1 MYDATI
7 VPVSAKTTGTHKWHP
22 ISVTCD
28 SVIVRGGYNTSREP
42 ANSITLDDSQQP
54 PGTIRTFVE
63 LDKNARWF
71 LKGVGGS
78 KAVKGDLK
86 AVEVL
91 AMLRAKLKDREA
103 ASRTRGAAVA
113 APFLP
118 DADRFLQVEPST
130 DIDPMDELDAIA
142 VIDSSAQPK
151 PLKYR
156 KLSTYDRRALVE
168 TLTVP
173 TRPICTGRGDGDTT
187 TISVYRLSMLDSRSN
202 ARLYLRTDC
211 IDWLLA
217 YAADELHYQ
226 GVIAPCPVP
235 QSRPGNCSAVAGL
248 RLEWAFA
255 PQEWAC
261 EFVDGPLLG
270 TTRRFPVRDLTKAQ
284 FAEMRSGNKINAYW
298 SQASP
303 AEKRIAAMAVALE
316 WASSAAARVDAQS
329 CGGPPESQVAAV
341 AVDDGCLAVAGA

>member
-1 MYDATI
+1 MDDATI
-7 VPVSAKTTGTHKWHP
+7 VPVSAKTTGTHKWNP

-42 ANSITLDDSQQP
+42 ANSITLDDSLQA
-54 PGTIRTFVE
+54 PGAIRTFVE

-71 LKGVGGS
+71 LKGVGGP
-78 KAVKGDLK
+78 KTLKGDLK
-86 AVEVL
+86 SVEVL
-91 AMLRAKLKDREA
+91 TMLRSKLKDRIA
-103 ASRTRGAAVA
+103 APGAAVA
-113 APFLP
+113 APVLS
-118 DADRFLQVEPST
+118 DAVVEPIA
-130 DIDPMDELDAIA
+130 DIDPMDELDAIT
-142 VIDSSAQPK
+142 SAQPK

-173 TRPICTGRGDGDTT
+173 TRPICTGRGDGATT
-187 TISVYRLSMLDSRSN
+187 TIRVYQTLASRSN

-217 YAADELHYQ
+217 YAADELHCQ

-235 QSRPGNCSAVAGL
+235 QSRVGNRSEVAGL
-248 RLEWAFA
+248 QLEWSFA
-255 PQEWAC
+255 SQAWAC

-284 FAEMRSGNKINAYW
+284 FAEMRTGNKINACW
-298 SQASP
+298 SRASP
-303 AEKRIAAMAVALE
+303 AEKRMATMAVALE
-316 WASSAAARVDAQS
+316 WASSVAARVDAQS
-329 CGGPPESQVAAV
+329 CDGPPASQVAAV
-341 AVDDGCLAVAGA
+341 AVDDACLAVAGA

>member
-1 MYDATI
+1 MSDATI

-42 ANSITLDDSQQP
+42 ANSITLDDSLQA
-54 PGTIRTFVE
+54 PGAIRTFVE

-71 LKGVGGS
+71 LKGVGGP
-78 KAVKGDLK
+78 KAFKGDLK
-86 AVEVL
+86 SVEVL

-103 ASRTRGAAVA
+103 TSRIRGAAVA
-113 APFLP
+113 ATVLP
-118 DADRFLQVEPST
+118 DAVVEPIA
-130 DIDPMDELDAIA
+130 DIDPMDELDAIT
-142 VIDSSAQPK
+142 SAQPK

-187 TISVYRLSMLDSRSN
+187 TIRVYRLSMLASRSN

-235 QSRPGNCSAVAGL
+235 QSRIGNRSEVAGL

-255 PQEWAC
+255 SQAWAC

>member
-1 MYDATI
+1 MDDATI
-7 VPVSAKTTGTHKWHP
+7 VPVSAKTTGTHKWNP

-42 ANSITLDDSQQP
+42 ANSITLDDS
-54 PGTIRTFVE
+54 
-63 LDKNARWF
+63 RWF
-71 LKGVGGS
+71 LKGVGGP

-91 AMLRAKLKDREA
+91 AMLRATLKDREA
-103 ASRTRGAAVA
+103 ASRIRGAAVA
-113 APFLP
+113 APVLP
-118 DADRFLQVEPST
+118 DAVVEPIA
-130 DIDPMDELDAIA
+130 DIDPMDELDAIT
-142 VIDSSAQPK
+142 SAQPK

-173 TRPICTGRGDGDTT
+173 TRPICTGRGDGATT
-187 TISVYRLSMLDSRSN
+187 TIRVYQTLASRSN

-217 YAADELHYQ
+217 YAADELHCQ

-235 QSRPGNCSAVAGL
+235 QSRVGNRSEVAGL
-248 RLEWAFA
+248 QLEWSFA
-255 PQEWAC
+255 SQAWAC

-284 FAEMRSGNKINAYW
+284 FAEMRTGNKINACW
-298 SQASP
+298 SRASP
-303 AEKRIAAMAVALE
+303 AEKRMATMAVALE
-316 WASSAAARVDAQS
+316 WASSVAARVDAQG
-329 CGGPPESQVAAV
+329 CDGPPASQVAAV
-341 AVDDGCLAVAGA
+341 AVDVACLAVAGA

>member
-1 MYDATI
+1 MDDATI
-7 VPVSAKTTGTHKWHP
+7 VPVSAKTTGTHKWNP

-42 ANSITLDDSQQP
+42 ANSITLDDSLQA
-54 PGTIRTFVE
+54 PGAIRTFVE

-71 LKGVGGS
+71 LKGVGGP
-78 KAVKGDLK
+78 KTLKGDLK
-86 AVEVL
+86 SVEVL
-91 AMLRAKLKDREA
+91 TMLRSKLKDRIA
-103 ASRTRGAAVA
+103 APGAAVA
-113 APFLP
+113 APVLS
-118 DADRFLQVEPST
+118 DAVVEPIA
-130 DIDPMDELDAIA
+130 DIDPMDELDAIT
-142 VIDSSAQPK
+142 SAQPK

-235 QSRPGNCSAVAGL
+235 QSRVGNRSDVPGL

-255 PQEWAC
+255 SHEWAC

-284 FAEMRSGNKINAYW
+284 FAEMRTGNKINAYW

-303 AEKRIAAMAVALE
+303 AEKRMATMAVALE

>member
-1 MYDATI
+1 MDDATI
-7 VPVSAKTTGTHKWHP
+7 VPVSAKTTGTHKWNP

-42 ANSITLDDSQQP
+42 ANSITLDDSLQA
-54 PGTIRTFVE
+54 PGAIRTFVE

-71 LKGVGGS
+71 LKGVGGP
-78 KAVKGDLK
+78 KTLKGDLK
-86 AVEVL
+86 SVEVL
-91 AMLRAKLKDREA
+91 TMLRSKLKDRIA
-103 ASRTRGAAVA
+103 APEAAVA
-113 APFLP
+113 APDLS
-118 DADRFLQVEPST
+118 DAVVEPIA
-130 DIDPMDELDAIA
+130 DIDPMDELDDI
-142 VIDSSAQPK
+142 ITSAQPK

-156 KLSTYDRRALVE
+156 KLSTVHRRALVE

-187 TISVYRLSMLDSRSN
+187 TIRVYRLSMLDSRSN
-202 ARLYLRTDC
+202 ARLDLRTDC

-235 QSRPGNCSAVAGL
+235 QSRVGNRSDVAGL
-248 RLEWAFA
+248 LLEWAFA
-255 PQEWAC
+255 SQAWAC

-284 FAEMRSGNKINAYW
+284 FTEMRSGNKVNAYW

-303 AEKRIAAMAVALE
+303 AEKRMATMAVALE
-316 WASSAAARVDAQS
+316 WASSVAARVDAQS
-329 CGGPPESQVAAV
+329 CDGPPASQVAAV
-341 AVDDGCLAVAGA
+341 AVGVACLAVAGA